1 MKKLIG
7 IGLVFA
13 IGFGAG
19 WYGNTAEGQRQA
31 RNAANKAAASAQA
44 ELVSVQQ
51 RLSK

>member
-19 WYGNTAEGQRQA
+19 WYGNTAEGKQQA
-31 RNAANKAAASAQA
+31 HIAAQKAAVSAQQGLA
-44 ELVSVQQ
+44 SVQE
-51 RLSK
+51 RLAQ